1 MDALGEATRRS
12 IVAVLQHGP
21 QTVGEL
27 AAGLP
32 VGRPAVS
39 QHLKV
44 LAAAG
49 LVEVERHGTR
59 RLYRLA
65 PAGLDAVRV
74 EVTRF
79 WMAALAALQRETRS
93 TFDHDPDDVDSD
105 VDSVDDGANDGDDE
119 PEASP

>member
-1 MDALGEATRRS
+1 MSSADQAMDALGEPTRRL
-12 IVAVLQHGP
+12 IVEALQHGP
-21 QTVGEL
+21 CTVGEL
-27 AAGLP
+27 AASMP

-44 LAAAG
+44 LAVAG
-49 LVEVERHGTR
+49 LVVAEQHGTR

-79 WMAALAALQRETRS
+79 WMAALATLQQETRTTS
-93 TFDHDPDDVDSD
+93 IDKKP
-105 VDSVDDGANDGDDE
+105 G
-119 PEASP
+119 ASP

>member
-1 MDALGEATRRS
+1 MDALGEPTRRS
-12 IVAVLQHGP
+12 IVQALQHGP
-21 QTVGEL
+21 CTVGQL
-27 AAGLP
+27 AACQP

-49 LVEVERHGTR
+49 LVVAEHHGTR

-79 WMAALAALQRETRS
+79 WMAALAALEQETRS
-93 TFDHDPDDVDSD
+93 T
-105 VDSVDDGANDGDDE
+105 SVDGE
-119 PEASP
+119 QEASA

>member
-1 MDALGEATRRS
+1 MDALGEPTRRL
-12 IVAVLQHGP
+12 IVEALRHGP
-21 QTVGEL
+21 CTVGEL
-27 AAGLP
+27 AASLP

-39 QHLKV
+39 QHLKI

-49 LVEVERHGTR
+49 LVEADQHGTR

-79 WMAALAALQRETRS
+79 WMAALATLQQETRS
-93 TFDHDPDDVDSD
+93 IPVHD
-105 VDSVDDGANDGDDE
+105 

>member
-1 MDALGEATRRS
+1 MDALGEPTRRA
-12 IVAVLQHGP
+12 IVQALQHRP
-21 QTVGEL
+21 YTVGEP
-27 AAGLP
+27 ADSLP

-44 LAAAG
+44 LATAG
-49 LVEVERHGTR
+49 LVVAEPEGTR

-79 WMAALAALQRETRS
+79 WMASLATLEQQTRS
-93 TFDHDPDDVDSD
+93 GAVQHD
-105 VDSVDDGANDGDDE
+105 E
-119 PEASP
+119 RASG

>member
-1 MDALGEATRRS
+1 MDALGEPTRRS

-21 QTVGEL
+21 RTVGEL

-39 QHLKV
+39 QHLKI
-44 LAAAG
+44 LGAAG
-49 LVEVERHGTR
+49 LVVAEQHGTR

-74 EVTRF
+74 EITRF
-79 WMAALAALQRETRS
+79 WMAALATLQRETRS
-93 TFDHDPDDVDSD
+93 T
-105 VDSVDDGANDGDDE
+105 SVDDDE
-119 PEASP
+119 PGASP